1 MKRIISAL
9 ALLTAASLSVAG
21 CGDDDDDSS
30 SSTAGKG
37 NTAGSSNANGGDS
50 STPSGGG
57 DSSTPAAGGAGSV
70 NPMCDPSLDGVC
82 QNETDCSSVASGAA
96 RLSAGTCGQDCLKSG
111 SKDPNC
117 ARDCIVMD
125 TSMSS
130 ECASCYAGAVACAT
144 KNCLNECIADP
155 TAAECTACQV
165 EKGCRSTFDECSGL
179 TE

>member
-9 ALLTAASLSVAG
+9 ALLTAATFSAAG
-21 CGDDDDDSS
+21 CGGDDDDSS

-37 NTAGSSNANGGDS
+37 NTGGEPATNTGGQPAANGGDS
-50 STPSGGG
+50 STP
-57 DSSTPAAGGAGSV
+57 AGGASSGNV
-70 NPMCDPSLDGVC
+70 MCDETQDGVC
-82 QNETDCSSVASGAA
+82 QNPTDCPSVASGAA
-96 RLSAGTCGQDCLKSG
+96 RLSSGKCGQDCLKSG

-125 TSMSS
+125 TSMTN
-130 ECASCYAGAVACAT
+130 ECASCYAGVVACAT
-144 KNCLNECIADP
+144 KNCLNECITDP
-155 TAAECTACQV
+155 TSAECTACQV